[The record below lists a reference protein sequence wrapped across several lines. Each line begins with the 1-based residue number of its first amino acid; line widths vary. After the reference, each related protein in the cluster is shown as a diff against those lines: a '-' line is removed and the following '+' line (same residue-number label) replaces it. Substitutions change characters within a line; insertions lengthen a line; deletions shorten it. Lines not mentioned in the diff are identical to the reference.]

1 MFKNQI
7 AGLMQQVQ
15 KAQEN
20 IKQAQEELAQKDVT
34 GSAGGGVVEVVMTGR
49 HQVKRVKIDPA
60 TFASDPEMAEDLVA
74 AAIND
79 AVNKVATL
87 VESTMGE
94 ATRGMPMPPCM
105 KMPGLF

>member
-20 IKQAQEELAQKDVT
+20 IKQAQETLAAQEVT

-49 HQVKRVKIDPA
+49 HQVRRVKIDRRS
-60 TFASDPEMAEDLVA
+60 FADDPEMAEDLVA
-74 AAIND
+74 AAFND
-79 AVNKVATL
+79 AVNKVAALT
-87 VESTMGE
+87 EATMGE
-94 ATRGMPMPPCM
+94 ATRGMPMPPGM
-105 KMPGLF
+105 KLPGMF

>member
-20 IKQAQEELAQKDVT
+20 IKQAQEMLASREVT

-49 HQVKRVKIDPA
+49 HQVRRVKIDRQS
-60 TFASDPEMAEDLVA
+60 FADDPEMAEDLVA

-79 AVNKVATL
+79 AVNKIAALT
-87 VESTMGE
+87 E
-94 ATRGMPMPPCM
+94 ATMAEATAGMPMPPGM
-105 KMPGLF
+105 KLPGLM

>member
-20 IKQAQEELAQKDVT
+20 MQKAQEALASKEIT
-34 GSAGGGVVEVVMTGR
+34 GSAGGGLVEIVMTGR
-49 HQVKRVKIDPA
+49 SQVRKVSIDRSL
-60 TFASDPEMAEDLVA
+60 FADDPEMAEDLVA

-79 AVNKVATL
+79 AVNKVAELTQA
-87 VESTMGE
+87 TMGE
-94 ATRGMPMPPCM
+94 AAGGLQLPPGIKLPGM
-105 KMPGLF
+105 F